1 MTSNFYRLG
10 TDLEGGCDEI
20 HVIMIGEKEKK
31 LYLFFL

>member
-20 HVIMIGEKEKK
+20 HVIMIGEKEKS
-31 LYLFFL
+31 YIFFL